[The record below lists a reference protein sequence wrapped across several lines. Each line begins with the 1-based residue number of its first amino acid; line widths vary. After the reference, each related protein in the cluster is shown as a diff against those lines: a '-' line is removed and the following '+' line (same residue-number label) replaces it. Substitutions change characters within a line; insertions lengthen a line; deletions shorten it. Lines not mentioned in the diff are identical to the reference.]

1 MEMIY
6 RSMGR
11 QHDWELEKFRCG
23 KKFPDRGNKK
33 RLVKNIVRFAKNPI
47 AYIYWKTFKLRL
59 AKARMP
65 VTALGI
71 GLILML
77 VDYKKQANKNMKA
90 ANYSL
95 RMGKNVENTSP
106 DMLGYHEQ

>member
-6 RSMGR
+6 RSIGR
-11 QHDWELEKFRCG
+11 QHDWELEKYRCG

-33 RLVKNIVRFAKNPI
+33 RLIKNMVRMVKNPVG
-47 AYIYWKTFKLRL
+47 YIYWKTFKLRF

-65 VTALGI
+65 VTAMGI
-71 GLILML
+71 GFFFML
-77 VDYKKQANKNMKA
+77 ADYKRQSNKNMKK
-90 ANYSL
+90 ANYQL

-106 DMLGYHEQ
+106 DMLGYHQ